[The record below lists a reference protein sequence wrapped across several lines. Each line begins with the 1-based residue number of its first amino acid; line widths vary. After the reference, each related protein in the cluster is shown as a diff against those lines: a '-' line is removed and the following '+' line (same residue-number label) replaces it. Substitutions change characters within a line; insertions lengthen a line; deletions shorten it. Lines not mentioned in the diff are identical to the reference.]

1 MHKESVIVFN
11 GRRYTYFREEQYRL
25 LAGPGYNWAFNTRNG
40 RFARW
45 GKRLIDDPE
54 YSPVGPEIAD
64 IEIGAGYCSNA
75 CPWCYKSNGPGPVV
89 NMSLDT
95 FKVILDKFPPNL
107 TQVALGITGVQT
119 NPDLV
124 SIMEYCR
131 EKGVVPNL
139 TMTGADLTP
148 ALAQRIGSL
157 AGAISVSVYPQ
168 NKELGYNTIRE
179 LDKYCNQV
187 NMHLLLSDKTLDF
200 VYEVLDDVSSSRR
213 TQEILEYFSGSVVFL
228 TAKPKG
234 RAAKGFKPVSDNDYA
249 AIVDKCFDNDTKM
262 GFDSCSAPFFTRA
275 MDILGSNMAE
285 PTVQD
290 DLNGVQ
296 FIQWKNDCQKY
307 IEPCESG
314 LFSTYINV
322 KGDVWNC
329 SFAEGEPGIKP
340 VSMLSATDYIKDIW
354 YSPEVSAFRAR
365 VLATSKDGLR
375 YCPVYPSLR
384 GV

>member
-1 MHKESVIVFN
+1 MHKESAIMFN
-11 GRRYTYFREEQYRL
+11 GRRYTYFRDDNYRV
-25 LAGPGYNWAFNTRNG
+25 LAGPGYNWVFNTSNG
-40 RFARW
+40 VFARW
-45 GKRLIDDPE
+45 GRSLKDDPQ
-54 YSPVGPEIAD
+54 YSLIGPEIAD
-64 IEIGAGYCSNA
+64 IEIGAGYCPNA

-89 NMSLDT
+89 NMTVNT
-95 FKVILDKFPPNL
+95 FKSILDKFPPNL

-124 SIMEYCR
+124 PIMEYCR
-131 EKGVVPNL
+131 EKGIVPNL

-168 NKELGYNTIRE
+168 DKQLGYRTIKM
-179 LDKYCNQV
+179 LNSCSQV

-200 VYEVLDDVSSSRR
+200 VYEVLEDVKDDS
-213 TQEILEYFSGSVVFL
+213 IPHFYGSIVFL

-234 RAAKGFKPVSDNDYA
+234 RAAKGYKPVSDNDYA
-249 AIVDKCFDNDTKM
+249 AIVDKCFDNNIKM

-285 PTVQD
+285 PTVQED
-290 DLNGVQ
+290 INGVQ
-296 FIQWKNDCQKY
+296 FIQWKNDCKQY
-307 IEPCESG
+307 IEPCESA

-340 VSMLSATDYIKDIW
+340 VSMLSIKDYLKDVW

-375 YCPVYPSLR
+375 YCPVYPELR
-384 GV
+384 DTR